1 METNQN
7 HNLPDQLQ
15 AYLDQALD
23 PPIRKQVEEHLDA
36 CSTCREELT
45 RFENLVTRLERLPEV
60 STQKDFSLGVL
71 TQLRVNKKPSQGL
84 TWALLIEV
92 IAAAVVLGLTIPAF
106 QGAFWIPKILDAQ
119 LEIRAAINIFLT
131 QLASSWMLRWAQMQI
146 NLTQLTKS
154 FQTLNILPSTIASSW
169 ILILAAAAVGI
180 LANYFLLRSNTQ
192 IRKPNHNG

>member
-23 PPIRKQVEEHLDA
+23 PLTRKRVEEHLEA

-45 RFENLVTRLERLPEV
+45 RFENLVSRLGTLPEV
-60 STQKDFSLGVL
+60 SSPIDFSPGILS
-71 TQLRVNKKPSQGL
+71 QLRVNKKPSQGL
-84 TWALLIEV
+84 TWTLLIEAV
-92 IAAAVVLGLTIPAF
+92 AAAAVLGLTIPAF
-106 QGAFWIPKILDAQ
+106 QGAIWIPKILDTQ

-131 QLASSWMLRWAQMQI
+131 QLASTWMLWWAQMQL
-146 NLTQLTKS
+146 NLTLLTKS
-154 FQTLNILPSTIASSW
+154 FQTPNILPSTIASPW
-169 ILILAAAAVGI
+169 ILILAAAVVGI

-192 IRKPNHNG
+192 IRKTNHNG